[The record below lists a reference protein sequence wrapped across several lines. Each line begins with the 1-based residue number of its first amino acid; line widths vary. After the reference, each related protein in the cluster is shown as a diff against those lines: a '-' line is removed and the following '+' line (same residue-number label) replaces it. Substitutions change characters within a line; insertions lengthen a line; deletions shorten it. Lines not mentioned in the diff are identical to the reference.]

1 MKRLALTLTMLV
13 MIAACINLDCNAAPA
28 KTKKATSINKTQAL
42 KLVAA
47 QPEVKKFMANVKV
60 AGKAR
65 GVTGNIEY
73 DRLENGE
80 HVIHVF
86 ELVPDGDDSG
96 HTATFNWYHVN
107 AKTGKVSKEF

>member
-1 MKRLALTLTMLV
+1 MRKLMFALV
-13 MIAACINLDCNAAPA
+13 MISALSVSLDGSTVYA
-28 KTKKATSINKTQAL
+28 KAKKAATVTKAQAL
-42 KLVAA
+42 KMVAA
-47 QPEVKKFMANVKV
+47 RPEVKKFMANVQV
-60 AGKAR
+60 AGKER
-65 GVTGNIEY
+65 GCTANIEY

-107 AKTGKVSKEF
+107 AKTGKISKEF

>member
-1 MKRLALTLTMLV
+1 MKKLLLALVLLITIQGNV
-13 MIAACINLDCNAAPA
+13 DAKSAPA
-28 KTKKATSINKTQAL
+28 NSKKAASVSKSQAL
-42 KLVAA
+42 KMVAD

-60 AGKAR
+60 AGKER
-65 GVTGNIEY
+65 GVTANIEY

-80 HVIHVF
+80 HVIQVF
-86 ELVPDGDDSG
+86 ELVPDGDDSA